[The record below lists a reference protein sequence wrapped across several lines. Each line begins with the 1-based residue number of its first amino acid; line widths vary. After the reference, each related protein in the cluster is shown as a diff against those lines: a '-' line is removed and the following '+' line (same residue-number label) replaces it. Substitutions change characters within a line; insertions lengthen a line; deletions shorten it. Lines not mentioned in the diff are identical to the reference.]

1 MMRTADDTNN
11 SERKHMMRA
20 SYMKQSLRVK
30 FTLLFI
36 LVMVAATGI
45 SILLNLYFLE
55 DYYLENKKD
64 AVAEEISEINRVMNQ
79 YQFTG
84 SSRDMSDELTSE
96 LSQILTE
103 CWSKY
108 NISAVLVGTDDVV
121 LFRSS
126 SEMVDLQRRLGQYIF
141 SDNMDIRKI
150 YGNSS
155 YQIVIMKESHSNAR
169 YMDAFGFLESGCGFL
184 LSTPV
189 ESIRES
195 ASISNKFFV
204 LTGVSVA
211 LFAGMYIFFIMKRM
225 TRPILELT
233 TIANRMAKQ
242 DFHVRY
248 QGDSQDEVGLL
259 GNSMNYLASE
269 LEKTITELKA
279 ANEQL
284 QKDIEEKIQIDDMR
298 KEFLSNVSHE
308 LKTPIAI
315 IQGYAEGLH
324 DCVNDDPESRE
335 FYCDVIMDEA
345 AKMNQMVQKL
355 LNLNHLE
362 FGSHTCEITEFDLS
376 EMIHG
381 MVDSTRILLQQK
393 EGTMEYREND
403 RSMMVLGDEF
413 MIEEVLKNYISNAC
427 NHLDGERKVLISAD
441 DSRDNRIR
449 VSVYNTGEHIPRES
463 LDKVWIKFYKVDKAR
478 TREYGGSG
486 IGLSI
491 VKAIMDQHGCPYGV
505 ENTTGGVVFWFELNR
520 APADA
525 GADPGNNL

>member
-1 MMRTADDTNN
+1 MRHFRDLWDHFRDR
-11 SERKHMMRA
+11 SEE
-20 SYMKQSLRVK
+20 SYALSTSFIKKSLRVK
-30 FTLLFI
+30 FTMLFI
-36 LVMVAATGI
+36 LVMVASTGI

-55 DYYLENKKD
+55 DYYLENKKKS
-64 AVAEEISEINRVMNQ
+64 VVEEIAEINYAMNK
-79 YQFTG
+79 YEFTG
-84 SSRDMSDELTSE
+84 SSKDMTEALQE
-96 LSQILTE
+96 EVVQILTE

-108 NISAVLVGTDDVV
+108 NISAVILSTDDKV

-141 SDNMDIRKI
+141 SDKMNIRKI
-150 YGNSS
+150 HENSR
-155 YQIVIMKESHSNAR
+155 YQVVIMTENHSSAR

-184 LSTPV
+184 LSMPV

-204 LTGVSVA
+204 LTGVTVA
-211 LFAGMYIFFIMKRM
+211 LFAGMYIFFMMRRM
-225 TRPILELT
+225 TKPVLELT
-233 TIANRMAKQ
+233 AIANRMAKQ

-248 QGDSQDEVGLL
+248 EGDAQDEVGLL
-259 GNSMNYLASE
+259 GNSMNYLAAE

-315 IQGYAEGLH
+315 IQGYAEGLQ

-335 FYCDVIMDEA
+335 FYCEVIMDEA

-355 LNLNHLE
+355 LNLNQLE
-362 FGSHTCEITEFDLS
+362 FGSHTCEIIEFNLS

-381 MVDSTRILLQQK
+381 MMDSTGILLQQK
-393 EGTMEYREND
+393 EGTMDYRETAD
-403 RSMMVLGDEF
+403 SMMVLGDEF

-427 NHLDGERKVLISAD
+427 NHLSGERKILITAENSTD
-441 DSRDNRIR
+441 HRIR
-449 VSVYNTGEHIPRES
+449 VSVYNTGEHIPQES
-463 LDKVWIKFYKVDKAR
+463 LDQVWVKFYKVDKAR

-491 VKAIMDQHGCPYGV
+491 VKAIMDQHECPYGV

-520 APADA
+520 ADTSCEK
-525 GADPGNNL
+525 

>member
-1 MMRTADDTNN
+1 MSIRDCFNR
-11 SERKHMMRA
+11 SGE
-20 SYMKQSLRVK
+20 SYAVGKTLRRQSLRVK

-36 LVMVAATGI
+36 AVMVAATGI

-64 AVAEEISEINRVMNQ
+64 AVVSEIAEINQVMSS
-79 YQFTG
+79 YGFTG
-84 SSRDMSDELTSE
+84 SSKDMSISLQEE
-96 LSQILTE
+96 VVEILTE

-108 NISAVLVGTDDVV
+108 NISAVIMGTDDVV
-121 LFRSS
+121 LFHSS
-126 SEMVDLQRRLGQYIF
+126 SEMIDLQRRLGQYIF
-141 SDNMDIRKI
+141 SDKMDVREI
-150 YGNSS
+150 YSNS
-155 YQIVIMKESHSNAR
+155 R
-169 YMDAFGFLESGCGFL
+169 YKVVMMNENRSSERFMDAFGFLESGCGFL

-195 ASISNKFFV
+195 AAISNKFFV
-204 LTGVSVA
+204 LTGVTVA

-233 TIANRMAKQ
+233 SIANRMARQ

-248 QGDSQDEVGLL
+248 QGDAQDEVGLL
-259 GNSMNYLASE
+259 GSSMNYLASE

-315 IQGYAEGLH
+315 IQGYAEGLQ
-324 DCVNDDPESRE
+324 DCVNDDEESRE
-335 FYCDVIMDEA
+335 FYCEVIMDEA

-355 LNLNHLE
+355 LNLNQLE
-362 FGSHTCEITEFDLS
+362 FGNRTSEMVEFDLS

-381 MVDSTRILLQQK
+381 MMDSTRILLQQK
-393 EGTMEYREND
+393 EGTMDYHEYAHD
-403 RSMMVLGDEF
+403 MMVFGDEF

-427 NHLDGERKVLISAD
+427 NHLGGEKKVLISAE
-441 DSRDNRIR
+441 DSADNRVR
-449 VSVYNTGEHIPRES
+449 VSVYNTGEHIPQES
-463 LDKVWIKFYKVDKAR
+463 LEKVWVKFYKVDKAR

-491 VKAIMDQHGCPYGV
+491 VKAIMDQHECPYGV

-520 APADA
+520 AAEN
-525 GADPGNNL
+525 GQS

>member
-1 MMRTADDTNN
+1 MMRIRDLWDRSGEQHAVKNTF
-11 SERKHMMRA
+11 MR
-20 SYMKQSLRVK
+20 QSLRVK

-36 LVMVAATGI
+36 LVMVASTGI

-55 DYYLENKKD
+55 DYYLENKKNTV
-64 AVAEEISEINRVMNQ
+64 VAEIAEINQAMNR
-79 YQFTG
+79 YGFSG
-84 SSRDMSDELTSE
+84 SSKDMDEQLHTE
-96 LSQILTE
+96 LAQILTE

-108 NISAVLVGTDDVV
+108 NISAVILGTDDVV

-126 SEMVDLQRRLGQYIF
+126 SEIIDLQRRLGQYIF
-141 SDNMDIRKI
+141 SDKMDIRKI
-150 YGNSS
+150 YENSR
-155 YQIVIMKESHSNAR
+155 YQVVMMNESHSQQR

-189 ESIRES
+189 ESISES

-204 LTGVSVA
+204 LTGVTVA

-225 TRPILELT
+225 TQPVLELAA
-233 TIANRMAKQ
+233 IANRMARQ
-242 DFHVRY
+242 DFRARY
-248 QGDSQDEVGLL
+248 EGDAQDEVGLL
-259 GNSMNYLASE
+259 GNSMNDLASE

-315 IQGYAEGLH
+315 IQGYAEGLQE
-324 DCVNDDPESRE
+324 CVNDDQESRE
-335 FYCDVIMDEA
+335 FYCEVIMDEA

-355 LNLNHLE
+355 LNLNQLE
-362 FGSHTCEITEFDLS
+362 FGSHTCEMVVFDLS
-376 EMIHG
+376 EVIRG
-381 MVDSTRILLQQK
+381 MMDSTRILLQQK
-393 EGTMEYREND
+393 EGTMEYRENT
-403 RSMMVLGDEF
+403 RNMTVLGDEF

-427 NHLDGERKVLISAD
+427 NHLSGERKVLIAAEDSAD
-441 DSRDNRIR
+441 NRVR
-449 VSVYNTGEHIPRES
+449 VSVYNTGEHIPQES
-463 LDKVWIKFYKVDKAR
+463 LDKVWVKFYKVDKAR

-520 APADA
+520 AQEEE
-525 GADPGNNL
+525 